1 MKKICLLVLIAMF
14 ASLVFAG
21 GGSDKADMGNLVI
34 YGTAEEEYVAAI
46 AAKFEEQTGIKTS
59 YQRLSGGE
67 VLTKIEEENGNPSAD
82 VWFGGTTDPYN
93 EAANKGL
100 LLAYDAENAKNL
112 LGPEYQH
119 PEGYWYGIYRGVMGF
134 FWNKEELE
142 RAGVEPPKDW
152 DDLLD
157 PKYKGMVSFA
167 NANTSGTGMLVI
179 NTNVQ
184 MRGEDAAMEYFR
196 ELDKNIV
203 QYTKSGS
210 GPSKMVPIGEI
221 VIGIGFLHD
230 AVYQIVDNG
239 YDNIGMAAPSSGTAY
254 EIGATAIFKGAK
266 NEENA
271 KKFIE
276 FALSP
281 EAMNLAQENGSY
293 QFLVIDN
300 ANPVQA
306 AVDAGLDKIE
316 TIDYD
321 FADAAA
327 NGPAYRARFFETI
340 ANDGRVK
347 TQ

>member
-1 MKKICLLVLIAMF
+1 MKKLTVCILATFLAGLLF
-14 ASLVFAG
+14 AFGGAEKNTAG
-21 GGSDKADMGNLVI
+21 ELVI
-34 YGTAEEEYVAAI
+34 YGSAEEEYVAAV
-46 AAKFEEQTGIKTS
+46 AAEFENLTGIKTS

-100 LLAYDAENAKNL
+100 LLAYEAENAVNL
-112 LGPEYQH
+112 LGPQYRD
-119 PEGYWYGIYRGVMGF
+119 PNGYWYGIYRGVMGF
-134 FWNKEELE
+134 FWNTEELA
-142 RAGVEPPKDW
+142 RAGVAPPKDW
-152 DDLLD
+152 DDLLN
-157 PKYKGMVSFA
+157 PQYKGMVSFA

-184 MRGEDAAMEYFR
+184 MRGEDAAMDYFKA
-196 ELDKNIV
+196 LDQNIV

-210 GPSKMVPIGEI
+210 GPSKMVPIGEV

-239 YDNIGMAAPSSGTAY
+239 YTNIGMTAPASGTAY

-281 EAMNLAQENGSY
+281 ACVNLAQNNGSY

-321 FADAAA
+321 FEDAAA
-327 NGPAYRARFFETI
+327 NGPMYREKFFSAI
-340 ANDGRVK
+340 ANDGRIE
-347 TQ
+347 Q